1 MGILSNLLGKHS
13 KKLPPVA
20 PSHSRENK
28 RGNMN
33 LDDPQDHRQLNISVE
48 NYLIT
53 EVVAVPLDFSIQNY
67 LSMRE
72 QMGMFQADKVDSKQL
87 EIISMGVTFSPIFAT
102 MNNPVI
108 NPYSVGYFLHILDE
122 IGLIIKSHHNP
133 IRKTYSGKSY
143 LEFCKD
149 WNNEHYQFIRGQEV
163 KRISFVIVNLVQLL
177 QKDVIKEARKA
188 LEEVVK
194 YQTESKEKM
203 EEILNE

>member
-1 MGILSNLLGKHS
+1 MT
-13 KKLPPVA
+13 
-20 PSHSRENK
+20 
-28 RGNMN
+28 
-33 LDDPQDHRQLNISVE
+33 PQDHRQLNIEVS
-48 NYLIT
+48 NYLVT

-72 QMGMFQADKVDSKQL
+72 QMGMFQAEKVDSKQL
-87 EIISMGVTFSPIFAT
+87 EIISMGVTFSPIFST

-122 IGLIIKSHHNP
+122 IGLIIKSQHNS

-143 LEFCKD
+143 LEFCKHWD
-149 WNNEHYQFIRGQEV
+149 NEHYQYVRGQEV
-163 KRISFVIVNLVQLL
+163 KRISFVIVNIVQLL

-188 LEEVVK
+188 LAEVVK

-203 EEILNE
+203 EEILHE